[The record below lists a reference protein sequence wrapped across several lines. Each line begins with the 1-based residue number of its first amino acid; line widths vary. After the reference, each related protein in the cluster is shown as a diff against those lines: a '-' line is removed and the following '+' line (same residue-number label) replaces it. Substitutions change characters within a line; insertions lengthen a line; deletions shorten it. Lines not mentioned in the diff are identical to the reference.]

1 MNLTLAWS
9 TPTMLLY
16 IVMGLIGAL
25 CIKYNSDSLKYKK
38 LSRKCISAPYIFL
51 FFTWE
56 AFAVFRLVRYP
67 IGGADAAAYA
77 RYFVN
82 CFHPVGDWETNHIAI
97 MYRWLNQCV
106 RIFTDDYHVM
116 FFLIYAII
124 VASYIAF
131 IEEFRISEMS
141 CIPFVILV
149 YIYIRGFNTIRTNL
163 GVACVLFSLIAMHRK
178 RNKIAFVFAI
188 ISALFQVASLL
199 YAAVVLF
206 YYLNKE
212 KNVRI
217 RSCVIGL
224 FFASFAA
231 RLGQYIVLNYQLPFL
246 ENGAYRWYAST
257 SSGQSFFGNY
267 WKISFPQIVMGG
279 VYFALYKRLQIAKEG
294 MKPCDRDKVQFVE
307 WVIIFDVLTIPVTF
321 VLGIWRGYEYLYI
334 ARLMMWA
341 YLIPIIM
348 RCFTKQSRK
357 YIHIGL
363 FIMFVGWMIFR
374 QYNTWEDS
382 GLMPYIFEPFYE
394 LIS

>member
-1 MNLTLAWS
+1 M
-9 TPTMLLY
+9 
-16 IVMGLIGAL
+16 
-25 CIKYNSDSLKYKK
+25 
-38 LSRKCISAPYIFL
+38 
-51 FFTWE
+51 
-56 AFAVFRLVRYP
+56 
-67 IGGADAAAYA
+67 
-77 RYFVN
+77 
-82 CFHPVGDWETNHIAI
+82 
-97 MYRWLNQCV
+97 

-131 IEEFRISEMS
+131 IEEFRISKMS

-178 RNKIAFVFAI
+178 RIKTAFVFAI
-188 ISALFQVASLL
+188 ISTLFQVASLL

-217 RSCVIGL
+217 RLCVIGL
-224 FFASFAA
+224 FFASFVA
-231 RLGQYIVLNYQLPFL
+231 RLGQYIILNYQLPFL
-246 ENGAYRWYAST
+246 KNGVYRWYAST
-257 SSGQSFFGNY
+257 SSGQSFLGNY
-267 WKISFPQIVMGG
+267 WKIAFPQIVMGG
-279 VYFALYKRLQIAKEG
+279 IYFALHKRLQIAKEG

-341 YLIPIIM
+341 YLLPIIM

-357 YIHIGL
+357 YVHIGF

-382 GLMPYIFEPFYE
+382 GLMPYIFEPLYK
-394 LIS
+394 LI

>member
-38 LSRKCISAPYIFL
+38 LSRKCISTPYIFL

-82 CFHPVGDWETNHIAI
+82 CFHPVGDWETNHIDI

-124 VASYIAF
+124 VTSYIAF
-131 IEEFRISEMS
+131 IEEFRISKMS
-141 CIPFVILV
+141 FIPFIILV
-149 YIYIRGFNTIRTNL
+149 YIYIRGFSSIRTNL
-163 GVACVLFSLIAMHRK
+163 GVACVLFALVAMHRK
-178 RNKIAFVFAI
+178 RVKTAFCFAF

-199 YAAVVLF
+199 YAAIILF
-206 YYLNKE
+206 YYLYKE
-212 KNVRI
+212 KNVKI

-224 FFASFAA
+224 IFASFAA
-231 RLGQYIVLNYQLPFL
+231 KLGQYIILNYQLPFL
-246 ENGAYRWYAST
+246 KNGSYQWYASM

-267 WKISFPQIVMGG
+267 WKIAFPQIVMGCG
-279 VYFALYKRLQIAKEG
+279 YLTLYKRLQRAKIE
-294 MKPCDRDKVQFVE
+294 MNPHDRDKVQFME
-307 WVIIFDVLTIPVTF
+307 WVILFDVLTVPVTF

-341 YLIPIIM
+341 YLIPIIIK
-348 RCFTKQSRK
+348 CFTKQSRK
-357 YIHIGL
+357 YVLIGVFVL
-363 FIMFVGWMIFR
+363 FIGWMIFR

-382 GLMPYIFEPFYE
+382 GLMPYIFEPLYN